1 MKPLIAFLLDILIAL
16 SFFSC
21 VTQMSPTLSQQPQAT
36 DTSGHIFVHASSTPL
51 QAMTTVQKDLTMY
64 LNFSLD
70 LSDPNCGQTPQQPC
84 YSIHH
89 VFDIIQD
96 SINTDITNQILLPI
110 NNNTLYNYNITVVL
124 MRNSVHDDNCFI
136 YFGFEYPELENRVHL
151 SISFTSFPNSNN
163 ERYEMTCN
171 ADYATLF
178 SLNGFSNTAKNF
190 IRELNLHRVA
200 FNGVRWC
207 FNRIAHSVL
216 SNNDWT
222 CIEKVSPYN
231 SRFIQV
237 SDSTLENV
245 EFKVAKA
252 DDVSFSDSKLTAF
265 GYISKSNSFI
275 ISNCTMVQPLSSSK
289 YLSISNTLSM
299 KLLKS
304 TIHIRHGSLMVQM
317 MAVQNFEMQQCELFF
332 NSGESDPML
341 RLNSYIFDL
350 KIALSVTI
358 RNLNIYG
365 FRNSLFYLSSI
376 GNAIIENVSFLNGKS
391 SGDDRPVFN
400 FNIVTVLDITNLTM
414 SNNIGGCM
422 KISNSQSITIL
433 NSNFD
438 KNVKNGN
445 GAVIEAE
452 CEKLTVV
459 NSFFSYNQANGTGGA
474 ISITSTTGISV
485 TNSHFIGNSA
495 SKSGGAIGMTLS
507 SSNLNIDP
515 PTKITNSS
523 FIENSALSSSPVTW
537 CKGFY
542 DCMGSGGAVALAS
555 RVPQLFTST
564 FMNNKASW
572 GGAMVFQSD
581 SILAL
586 PVTRVTN
593 NHAHVAG
600 GAVFFMTPLLS
611 KDASDYG
618 LHLENNIGALYGNDY
633 ASSICN
639 VSSLMVRLYDLKQEN
654 YKPLENLQQ
663 VMHVYLG
670 QLVSIRINNMK
681 DCYEQ
686 NIPIFRETLSLVV
699 SNIEKHIQY
708 ESMARENGTDI
719 RFTQAQNTFQNAN
732 FSLTV
737 SLNVWN
743 FTFSVLI
750 VPCPNGWEYRDGICK
765 EQLPL
770 GVIISFSIIGFLLAI
785 LIGIF
790 FGVLF
795 SKLVSKMFVIK
806 GKLKKLETREK
817 EEKKIE
823 QKLLNSEL
831 GEIQLEED
839 ITKSNSSFLTTKRNL
854 SSTISKNSTKSSSSR
869 PQNAATS
876 MSYIIPVED
885 LVVIKKIAEGGYG
898 TIYLARCWG
907 TTDVAVKSFHQNDD
921 TMDDEEFEKEVSVLV
936 NLRNPYIVTFYGV
949 CITENRKF
957 MVLEYMQKGSLQ
969 NLIYNCRIGKEVLT
983 LKLKINIL
991 LDISCGMKYLHSMK
1005 PALVHRDLKPANIL
1019 INEMGQHKV
1028 CDFGLSR
1035 MIPTNSLHSMFTS
1048 TVGTMYY
1055 MAPELIL
1062 EQEHSITRDLL
1073 TKIDVYSFAIIM
1085 WELFFEENPYLND
1098 NVKKLHCFP
1107 KAEKTNIT
1115 PLTIFVHIAKEELRP
1130 IIPFNNREELS
1141 QWSDMYLQTQN
1152 NVVDKNLL
1160 LETVEKYIELM
1171 KQCWA
1176 HHPSERPSFEQ
1187 IFVQLSNLKNTL

>member
-1 MKPLIAFLLDILIAL
+1 MKPLFFALLLDILIAL
-16 SFFSC
+16 SFCSYI
-21 VTQMSPTLSQQPQAT
+21 TQTSPLSQQPQAT
-36 DTSGHIFVHASSTPL
+36 DTKSNTWVHASSTPL
-51 QAMTTVQKDLTMY
+51 QALATVQKDLTMY
-64 LNFSLD
+64 LNFSLS
-70 LSDPNCGQTPQQPC
+70 LSDPNCGQTPQLPC
-84 YSIHH
+84 YSIHK
-89 VFDIIQD
+89 VFYIIED
-96 SINTDITNQILLPI
+96 TINSDITNEILLPI

-124 MRNSVHDDNCFI
+124 MGNSVHDDNCFI

-151 SISFTSFPNSNN
+151 SISFTSFPNANN
-163 ERYEMTCN
+163 ERYEMKCE
-171 ADYATLF
+171 ADAATLF

-200 FNGVRWC
+200 FNGVQWC

-216 SNNDWT
+216 SNREWICFEN
-222 CIEKVSPYN
+222 VSPY
-231 SRFIQV
+231 IHV
-237 SDSTLENV
+237 SDSILENV
-245 EFKVAKA
+245 EFYISKA
-252 DDVSFSDSKLTAF
+252 YDVYFENSKITVF

-275 ISNCTMVQPLSSSK
+275 MNNCTMIQPLSSSK
-289 YLSISNTLSM
+289 YLSISNTQSL
-299 KLLKS
+299 KLLNS
-304 TIHIRHGSLMVQM
+304 TIHLRHGGLMVQM
-317 MAVQNFEMQQCELFF
+317 MAVQNFEMQECELFF
-332 NSGESDPML
+332 SSGESDPML
-341 RLNSYIFDL
+341 TLNSFIFDL
-350 KIALSVTI
+350 KIALTLTI
-358 RNLNIYG
+358 RNLNIFG
-365 FRNSLFYLSSI
+365 FRSSLFYLSSI
-376 GNAIIENVSFLNGKS
+376 GNAIVENVSFLNGKS

-400 FNIVTVLDITNLTM
+400 FNIVTRMDITNLTM

-422 KISNSQSITIL
+422 KITNSQSITIL

-438 KNVKNGN
+438 KNIKNGN

-452 CEKLTVV
+452 CQKLTVV
-459 NSFFSYNQANGTGGA
+459 NSFFSNNQASGTGGA
-474 ISITSTTGISV
+474 ISITSITGLSV
-485 TNSHFIGNSA
+485 TSSHFIRNSA
-495 SKSGGAIGMTLS
+495 GKSGGAIGMTLS

-523 FIENSALSSSPVTW
+523 FIENSALSSSPITW

-542 DCMGSGGAVALAS
+542 DCMGSGGAIALS
-555 RVPQLFTST
+555 SQVPQLFTST

-572 GGAMVFQSD
+572 GGAMVLQSD
-581 SILAL
+581 RILVL
-586 PVTRVTN
+586 PVIRLTN
-593 NHAHVAG
+593 NRAHVAG
-600 GAVFFMTPLLS
+600 GAVFLTTPLTKQES
-611 KDASDYG
+611 SGYG
-618 LHLENNIGALYGNDY
+618 LNVENNIGALYGNDY

-639 VSSLMVRLYDLKQEN
+639 VSSLIVRLYDLKQEN
-654 YKPLENLQQ
+654 YKTLENPQQ
-663 VMHVYLG
+663 VVRVYLG
-670 QLVSIRINNMK
+670 QLLSIRFNNME
-681 DCYEQ
+681 DFYEQ
-686 NIPIFRETLSLVV
+686 TIPIFRENLSLVV
-699 SNIEKHIQY
+699 SENHVQY
-708 ESMARENGTDI
+708 ESIARENGTDI
-719 RFTQAQNTFQNAN
+719 RFMQSQNTFQNAN

-770 GVIISFSIIGFLLAI
+770 GVIIAFSIIGFLFAI
-785 LIGIF
+785 LIGILV
-790 FGVLF
+790 GVLI

-823 QKLLNSEL
+823 QKLLHTEL

-839 ITKSNSSFLTTKRNL
+839 VTKSTSSFLTSKRNL
-854 SSTISKNSTKSSSSR
+854 STTTSKNSDKSSSHR

-983 LKLKINIL
+983 LKQKIHIL

-1019 INEMGQHKV
+1019 INELGQHKV

-1035 MIPTNSLHSMFTS
+1035 MIPTNSMHSMFTS

-1062 EQEHSITRDLL
+1062 EQEHSITRDQL

-1107 KAEKTNIT
+1107 KAEKSNVT
-1115 PLTIFVHIAKEELRP
+1115 PLTIFVHIAKDELRP
-1130 IIPFNNREELS
+1130 VIPFNNREELS

-1152 NVVDKNLL
+1152 NVEKNLL

-1187 IFVQLSNLKNTL
+1187 VFTQLSTLKNNL